1 VQEEH
6 FLFRGLALERRA
18 LREGAHD
25 PEEAARLLV
34 EKLVAGEI
42 ELPGMNEEAK
52 QLILRIK
59 LAAAHYPDYGLP
71 KLDEDDWRLIYGDLC
86 EGKSSARDLE
96 GASVTRAL
104 REYLGGSLA
113 AFVDKAAPTELKLK
127 GGRMGRLAYFE
138 KGPPE
143 LSARL
148 GDFLGMEGRTSILDG
163 KVEVVY
169 DILAPNYRTVQKTS
183 DLTGFWKNTY
193 PEVKKELKRRYPK
206 HPWP

>member
-1 VQEEH
+1 MN
-6 FLFRGLALERRA
+6 
-18 LREGAHD
+18 D
-25 PEEAARLLV
+25 EAR
-34 EKLVAGEI
+34 
-42 ELPGMNEEAK
+42 
-52 QLILRIK
+52 QFILRVK

-71 KLDEDDWRLIYGDLC
+71 KLHEDDWRLIYGEMC
-86 EGKSSARDLE
+86 EGKASARDLE

-104 REYLGGSLA
+104 REYLGESLA
-113 AFVDKAAPTELKLK
+113 AFVDKAVPTGLKLK
-127 GGRMGRLAYFE
+127 GGRMGRLTYPE

-148 GDFLGMEGRTSILDG
+148 GDFLGMEGKTAILDG

-183 DLTGFWKNTY
+183 DLSGFWKNTY